1 MTIAI
6 TDRQKEELNGQGFTV
21 LERVLDPDQL
31 ARVAAGMDEVA
42 DQLRLDRDLDPGA
55 SISVRNGVA
64 RHEAILDLIDH
75 PRILPLVVDTM
86 GWNIQ
91 NRDSVFDY
99 RAPEPGD
106 SDPNILS
113 LGWHFDYEEEFAGT
127 TIDGRMPL
135 LDFKVGW
142 YISDHTEPDHSTIL
156 LVPGSYRWTREQ
168 RATWESWLD
177 PEDIV
182 ELRVPAGSAMLWRPT
197 LLHSVTP
204 NLSQSFRKALYIS
217 YAPRWIRPSGYI
229 DQDPGIIARSSPIR
243 RQLLG
248 AMGDG
253 SDRLGNDPDRH
264 PSSQYWFTDQ
274 WDSVPLKAWAEERAG
289 PGPYEWGLGFG
300 TTYTKG
306 PGFQFTQLK
315 IPLRIDPKT

>member
-6 TDRQKEELNGQGFTV
+6 TEQQKKELNGQGFTV
-21 LERVLDPDQL
+21 LARVLDPSEL
-31 ARVAAGMDEVA
+31 ARVSVGMDEVA
-42 DQLRLDRDLDPGA
+42 DQLRQERGLGPDESVG
-55 SISVRNGVA
+55 VRNGIA

-91 NRDSVFDY
+91 NRDSIFEY
-99 RAPEPGD
+99 KAPEP
-106 SDPNILS
+106 SDTDPEILS

-127 TIDGRMPL
+127 TLDGRMPL

-142 YISDHTEPDHSTIL
+142 YISDHTEPGHSTIL
-156 LVPGSYRWTREQ
+156 MVPGSYQWTRQQ

-204 NLSQSFRKALYIS
+204 NLSKSFRKALYIS

-229 DQDPGIIARSSPIR
+229 DQDPEIVARSTPIR

-253 SDRLGNDPDRH
+253 SEQLGKDPDGH

-274 WDSVPLKAWAEERAG
+274 WDSVPLKAWAEARAG
-289 PGPYEWGLGFG
+289 SGPYEWGLGFG
-300 TTYTKG
+300 ATYTKG
-306 PGFQFTQLK
+306 PDFQFAQLK
-315 IPLRIDPKT
+315 IPQK

>member
-1 MTIAI
+1 MTIAM
-6 TDRQKEELNGQGFTV
+6 TDQQKDELNGQGFTV
-21 LERVLDPDQL
+21 LECVLNPSEL
-31 ARVAAGMDEVA
+31 ERLSAGMDEVA
-42 DQLRLDRDLDPGA
+42 EQLRKVRGLGPND
-55 SISVRNGVA
+55 SVVVRNAVA
-64 RHEAILDLIDH
+64 RHEVIMDLLDH
-75 PRILPLVVDTM
+75 PRILPLVVDAI

-99 RAPEPGD
+99 KAPLPGD
-106 SDPNILS
+106 TDPDVLS

-142 YISDHTEPDHSTIL
+142 YVSDHTEPGHSTIL
-156 LVPGSYRWTREQ
+156 MVPGSYQWTREQ

-177 PEDIV
+177 PEDIF

-197 LLHSVTP
+197 ILHSVTP
-204 NLSQSFRKALYIS
+204 NLSTNFRKALYIS

-229 DQDPGIIARSSPIR
+229 EQDPEVIARSAPIR

-253 SDRLGNDPDRH
+253 SDRLGKDPIGN
-264 PSSQYWFTDQ
+264 PSSQYWFTDE
-274 WDSVPLKAWAEERAG
+274 WDSVPLKAWAEEHAG
-289 PGPYEWGLGFG
+289 PGPYDWGLGLG
-300 TTYTKG
+300 ATYTKG
-306 PGFQFTQLK
+306 PNFQFTQVK
-315 IPLRIDPKT
+315 IPQG